1 MESLFAS
8 GRIAEA
14 IAVLMLVEFVLILA
28 LRRRLGRGPSAGAL
42 AATLLA
48 GLCLVMALR
57 EALVGAG
64 MAAIGMWLAAAL
76 VAHVA
81 DMLLRFRR

>member
-1 MESLFAS
+1 
-8 GRIAEA
+8 
-14 IAVLMLVEFVLILA
+14 
-28 LRRRLGRGPSAGAL
+28 
-42 AATLLA
+42 
-48 GLCLVMALR
+48 MALR

-76 VAHVA
+76 VAHAA